1 MSIHEELKLE
11 NQLCF
16 AIYACSREIT
26 KLYQPFLDKLGVTYS
41 QYLVLMVLWEHKEC
55 TVKDIGEKLYLDSG
69 TLTPLLKR
77 MQSAGLINRER
88 SANDERKVM
97 ITLTEEGAKLHDEA
111 LHIPLA
117 MRSGTSEDDEQFTV
131 MLNQFKGL
139 LAKVHDA
146 NVESKQQ

>member
-55 TVKDIGEKLYLDSG
+55 TVKEIGERLYLDSG

-77 MQSAGLINRER
+77 MQSAGLIHRER
-88 SANDERKVM
+88 SAHDERKVM
-97 ITLTEEGAKLHDEA
+97 ITLTEQGAKLHDDA
-111 LHIPLA
+111 LHIPCA
-117 MRSGTSEDDEQFTV
+117 MRSGTSDDEEQFAF

-146 NVESKQQ
+146 NVESKQ